1 MLIKQVKLVIKG
13 FLLFVLFFTCSSSL
27 YSKCAQRLEVR
38 GIVSSWVGADKDYLN
53 GRTDIYY
60 YFEQE
65 DIIYTLDIGGPVKVA
80 SDPFYNEEV
89 SLGRSLIKKVDSY
102 IGLDFFQVGKR
113 ENADL
118 IILAVCVPNTD
129 LDGIVTESFD
139 GTQYIMTLNGC
150 NSPFSDRNPPETL
163 FLHEFG
169 HALGLEHPFDNTD
182 GDCIGSTDP
191 WSNGSAHTGHTL
203 MAYRNPPGKVKTF
216 FTELDIAALQA
227 IWGTD

>member
-13 FLLFVLFFTCSSSL
+13 FLLIVLFFTCSSSL

-113 ENADL
+113 EDADL

-216 FTELDIAALQA
+216 FTELDIAALQV
-227 IWGTD
+227 IWGVD

>member
-1 MLIKQVKLVIKG
+1 MKKVKLIIKG
-13 FLLFVLFFTCSSSL
+13 LLLFFLFCTFSSSL

-38 GIVSSWVGADKDYLN
+38 GIVSSWVEADKDYLN

-65 DIIYTLDIGGPVKVA
+65 DVIYTLDIGGPIKVA

-89 SLGRSLIKKVDSY
+89 ALGRSLIKKVDRY

-113 ENADL
+113 EDADL

-150 NSPFSDRNPPETL
+150 NSPFSERNPPETL
-163 FLHEFG
+163 FLHELG
-169 HALGLEHPFDNTD
+169 HALGLEHPFDDTD
-182 GDCIGSTDP
+182 GDCIGSTEP
-191 WSNGSAHTGHTL
+191 WSSGSAHTGHTL

-216 FTELDIAALQA
+216 FTELDIAALQK
-227 IWGTD
+227 IWGVD

>member
-227 IWGTD
+227 IWGKN

>member
-65 DIIYTLDIGGPVKVA
+65 DIIYTLDIGGPVKVE

-227 IWGTD
+227 IWGKN

>member
-13 FLLFVLFFTCSSSL
+13 FLLIVLFFTCSSSL

-113 ENADL
+113 EDADL

>member
-89 SLGRSLIKKVDSY
+89 SLGRSLIRKVDSY

>member
-1 MLIKQVKLVIKG
+1 MQTTQLNLVFKIL
-13 FLLFVLFFTCSSSL
+13 LLFLAFSLFVNKV

-38 GIVSSWVGADKDYLN
+38 GLVSYWVEDDKDYLN

-65 DIIYTLDIGGPVKVA
+65 DVIYTLDIGGPVKVA

-89 SLGRSLIKKVDSY
+89 ALGRSLIKKVDRY
-102 IGLDFFQVGKR
+102 IGLDFFQVDR
-113 ENADL
+113 RDDADL
-118 IILAVCVPNTD
+118 IILAVCVPDTD

-163 FLHEFG
+163 FLHELG

-191 WSNGSAHTGHTL
+191 WSNRSAHTGHTL

>member
-113 ENADL
+113 EDADL

-216 FTELDIAALQA
+216 FTELDIEALQV
-227 IWGTD
+227 IWGVD

>member
-1 MLIKQVKLVIKG
+1 MNSRTLNLAIKI
-13 FLLFVLFFTCSSSL
+13 FILFSAFSLFSGKL

-38 GIVSSWVGADKDYLN
+38 GIVSSWVEADKDYLN

-65 DIIYTLDIGGPVKVA
+65 DVIYTLNIGGPVKVA

-89 SLGRSLIKKVDSY
+89 ALGNSLIKKVDRY

-113 ENADL
+113 EDADL
-118 IILAVCVPNTD
+118 IILAVCVPDTD
-129 LDGIVTESFD
+129 LEGIVTESYD

-163 FLHEFG
+163 FLHELG

-216 FTELDIAALQA
+216 FTELDIAALQV
-227 IWGTD
+227 IWGVE